1 VLTRRSG
8 ILEAPILSRIIGTEG
23 YAEQAAELFGRYES
37 TPCSVVHNS
46 ILHLI
51 PRSPCRVADIGSGTG
66 RDAAW
71 FAAMGHH
78 VLAVEPTAEMR
89 IPAAALHTSPLIE
102 WIDDGLPH
110 LRKVLA
116 RNELFDVL
124 MLTAVWMHLD
134 ERNRKHAMAPL
145 ASLLRTGGI
154 MVMKIRHGPV
164 PPGRQMFQVSA
175 EETIHLAQLQGLQP
189 ILLLTTET
197 SRDADVTWTRLAFS
211 KVRGH
216 EL

>member
-1 VLTRRSG
+1 
-8 ILEAPILSRIIGTEG
+8 LSRTIGTEG
-23 YAEQAAELFGRYES
+23 YAEQAAELFERYES
-37 TPCSVVHNS
+37 TPSSVVHNS

-51 PRSPCRVADIGSGTG
+51 PTPPCRVADIGSGTG

-71 FAAMGHH
+71 LAAMGHH
-78 VLAVEPTAEMR
+78 VVAVEPTDEMR

-116 RNELFDVL
+116 RNELFDLL

-134 ERNRKHAMAPL
+134 EWNREYAMPRL

-164 PPGRQMFQVSA
+164 PPGRRMFHVSA
-175 EETIHLAQLQGLQP
+175 EETINLAQLQGLEP
-189 ILLLTTET
+189 ILLLTGER

-211 KVRGH
+211 KSGR
-216 EL
+216 